1 MTRKNNQIRKIRQ
14 LIDLFSSYGIQLTG
28 RKKFNH
34 FHEQLQMD
42 QIFVNGLI
50 FEVEYLLQK
59 QIDCNWNEL
68 NSPSDVIKKV
78 LVEN

>member
-1 MTRKNNQIRKIRQ
+1 MARKINQIRKIRQ
-14 LIDLFSSYGIQLTG
+14 LIRLFESYGIQLTG

-34 FHEQLQMD
+34 FNEQLQMD

-50 FEVEYLLQK
+50 FEVECLLQK
-59 QIDCNWNEL
+59 EIDCNWNEL
-68 NSPSDVIKKV
+68 NSPSDVIKQV